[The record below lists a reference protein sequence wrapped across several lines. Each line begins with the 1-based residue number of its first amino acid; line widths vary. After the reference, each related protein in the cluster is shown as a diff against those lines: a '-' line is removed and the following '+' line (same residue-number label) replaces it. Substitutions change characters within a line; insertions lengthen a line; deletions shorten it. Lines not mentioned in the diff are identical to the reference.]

1 MAKIRNRH
9 IYGTPEEIKR
19 IKEESDYIGR
29 NVSRIAKDGHLII
42 YALPPKKKK
51 RPKTEEKKESANK
64 RRPRRGNGYNRYKE
78 MYNHDD

>member
-1 MAKIRNRH
+1 MAKIKNKH

-42 YALPPKKKK
+42 FAIPPKRRKPKQK
-51 RPKTEEKKESANK
+51 VDEENTKTRPA
-64 RRPRRGNGYNRYKE
+64 RRGNGYNRYKE
-78 MYNHDD
+78 ME